1 MEPALRLA
9 HTEGCMPLFEYRCPA
24 CDSQFELLIRG
35 AAVPT
40 CPACGSTELER
51 LLSLFAVSS
60 EGTQMRSRE
69 TLGASQRL
77 KSAAVQKE
85 RSHFKHD
92 HHDD

>member
-1 MEPALRLA
+1 
-9 HTEGCMPLFEYRCPA
+9 MPLFEYRCTA

-35 AAVPT
+35 TSVPT
-40 CPACGSTELER
+40 CPSCGATTLEKM
-51 LLSLFAVSS
+51 LSMFAVSS
-60 EGTQMRSRE
+60 EGSQLRSRE
-69 TLGASQRL
+69 KLGAQQRV